1 MVEEDVLPEEVPVE
15 EESTEDTTVVDVG
28 GSFTPIS
35 KVVLGVTS
43 LIEEYVV
50 VAEEAGD
57 EVVDVVKVVVVG
69 VLI

>member
-1 MVEEDVLPEEVPVE
+1 VE

-28 GSFTPIS
+28 GSITPIS

-50 VAEEAGD
+50 AAEEAGD